1 MTSWL
6 RILLSLGI
14 RPPYMPSACLL
25 LVASLALGGCS
36 LDSIKAKSSISAG
49 SVESKIAGKLAK
61 TYHVARPPVRCP
73 AGIQAQVG
81 AKFSCTATLDGQ
93 VLKVDG
99 GVTGSKGQVEVRP
112 ASAVVVKAKAEDE
125 LGANLESAFG
135 EAVTVSCSIPAI
147 LIANPGRHFDC
158 TAHVGRIERQVIVTV
173 TNLAGAL
180 RRRVVNY
187 RPPVPADRPSATG

>member
-1 MTSWL
+1 
-6 RILLSLGI
+6 
-14 RPPYMPSACLL
+14 MPSACLL

-49 SVESKIAGKLAK
+49 SVEAKIAGKLAK
-61 TYHVARPPVRCP
+61 TYDVARPPVRCP
-73 AGIQAQVG
+73 ASIQAQVG
-81 AKFSCTATLDGQ
+81 AKFTCTATLDGQ

-112 ASAVVVKAKAEDE
+112 ASAVVVRATAEDE
-125 LGANLESAFG
+125 LGSNLESAFG
-135 EAVTVSCSIPAI
+135 EPVTVSCSIPAI
-147 LIANPGRHFDC
+147 LIANPGGHFDC

-187 RPPVPADRPSATG
+187 RPPLPVERPSATG